1 MPSFSWSFRGV
12 DRVRNSLRQ
21 MVARAPQIVDETMGE
36 WAKETRAD
44 LKGTRYPAPPLPKK
58 GRKPYRRTGRLANS
72 WFAKRIK
79 IGQWAIGNRAQAK
92 GRGYA
97 SYVIGDESG
106 KHGKQ
111 AWMHKRRWW
120 KATEEIKRR
129 IGKLRRRI
137 NDALDRELR
146 RNGL

>member
-97 SYVIGDESG
+97 GYVVGDND
-106 KHGKQ
+106 GKQ
-111 AWMHKRRWW
+111 AAVHRGRWW
-120 KATEEIKRR
+120 VAVDEIMKRLP
-129 IGKLRRRI
+129 KLRRMIKKR
-137 NDALDRELR
+137 LEHELR
-146 RNGL
+146 RSGL